1 MNIKDYYKYDE
12 IKEYFEDFIKYNS
25 ENDKNWI
32 KDNID
37 DLHYHA
43 FNCDYYI
50 IGRYKATKWLSDE
63 VFNII
68 NIIADYENMHFGLV
82 NTDFSDP
89 EKVVNMYTYIVGEY
103 IVNDYIN
110 FLEDKSA

>member
-1 MNIKDYYKYDE
+1 MNIENYYKYDE

-37 DLHYHA
+37 DLHHYA
-43 FNCDYYI
+43 FNEDYYI
-50 IGRYKATKWLSDE
+50 IGNYEAKKWLSDE

-68 NIIADYENMHFGLV
+68 NIIADYENMHFGVV
-82 NTDFSDP
+82 NTDFSSP
-89 EKVVNMYTYIVGEY
+89 KKVVNMYAYIVGEE
-103 IVNDYIN
+103 IVNNYVN
-110 FLEDKSA
+110 SLKDKTA